1 MSDERI
7 TQLEMQ
13 TAHQTR
19 ILEELNDV
27 VTQHGREIDILTRRL
42 RVVME
47 RLAEHDLATGDT
59 APWAD
64 QKPPHW

>member
-59 APWAD
+59 APGAD